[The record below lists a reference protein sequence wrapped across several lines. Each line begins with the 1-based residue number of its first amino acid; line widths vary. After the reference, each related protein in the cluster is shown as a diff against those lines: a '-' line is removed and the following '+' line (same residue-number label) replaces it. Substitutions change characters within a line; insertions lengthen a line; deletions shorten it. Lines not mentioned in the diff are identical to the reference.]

1 MKYVAEERTVQ
12 VPRVVEKKTPYTY
25 TVRSPRVVVTKVP
38 LDPCGNPIAPAAAV
52 MPAPA
57 LSAPAAA
64 ARPAAA
70 AAPAAPALQQE
81 AAGPVKTYSD
91 RPAESAAK
99 AEEGWAASDLP
110 HKDPAPAAG
119 GEAVRAEK
127 PAAEAD
133 AAEAIP
139 SPSARGAE
147 REPTVAPLGPVVEP
161 AMPAHDTRDVP
172 ATGTSGR
179 PLLRSLNSGHTT

>member
-1 MKYVAEERTVQ
+1 
-12 VPRVVEKKTPYTY
+12 
-25 TVRSPRVVVTKVP
+25 
-38 LDPCGNPIAPAAAV
+38 
-52 MPAPA
+52 
-57 LSAPAAA
+57 
-64 ARPAAA
+64 
-70 AAPAAPALQQE
+70 
-81 AAGPVKTYSD
+81 VKTYSD

-127 PAAEAD
+127 PAAEAA

-139 SPSARGAE
+139 SPVAGGKAQ
-147 REPTVAPLGPVVEP
+147 EPTVAPLGPAVEP
-161 AMPAHDTRDVP
+161 APPVHDLRDQRDQRDVP

-179 PLLRSLNSGHTT
+179 PVLKSLRTGHTT